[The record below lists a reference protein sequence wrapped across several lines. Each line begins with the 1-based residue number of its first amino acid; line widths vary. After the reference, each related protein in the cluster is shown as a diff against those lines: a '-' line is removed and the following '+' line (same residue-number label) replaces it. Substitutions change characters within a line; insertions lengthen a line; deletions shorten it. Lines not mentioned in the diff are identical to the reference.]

1 MRVLG
6 LFFPVCV
13 FECEWGRARGCFW
26 CPLIKHLNIRL
37 PKREKKGGKTEQT
50 CDWGLLDWIKTGLAG
65 VRGQWTSLWKHLMV
79 NFPYFIPAFARGL
92 LAPSAA
98 SHLWMKN
105 LRSRTHVNTDQ
116 RARSRFYHRILS
128 ISVSFISF
136 TDGQQIMFHTRVLW
150 PCGTWGF
157 ELSLHALWR
166 MSLNLRG
173 SKCTQ
178 RLESR
183 VGTRTNKG
191 LINPQKGLKWHE
203 KNKKANEIITAQDI
217 HVNVAFTQ

>member
-1 MRVLG
+1 MWLRFTG
-6 LFFPVCV
+6 LNKNGFSR
-13 FECEWGRARGCFW
+13 RARPMNLPLKTSHGQFPLFYPSL
-26 CPLIKHLNIRL
+26 CPRAAGPERCLSFMD
-37 PKREKKGGKTEQT
+37 EKFE
-50 CDWGLLDWIKTGLAG
+50 
-65 VRGQWTSLWKHLMV
+65 
-79 NFPYFIPAFARGL
+79 IP
-92 LAPSAA
+92 P
-98 SHLWMKN
+98 
-105 LRSRTHVNTDQ
+105 HVNTDQ

-136 TDGQQIMFHTRVLW
+136 TEGQQIMFHTRVLW

-203 KNKKANEIITAQDI
+203 KKKKANEIITAQDI